1 MKTCPTCQPI
11 RCCDGQLL
19 EYNITGGTVYFNEQ
33 TSIEFTCPPGFSC
46 IPGVY
51 TVPAGRIRMVVGS
64 NPTTLRL
71 TCCQSELVRQVPAGA
86 TQAEINAIV
95 QSMVNTCAVQQA
107 NCDAQQFVQGSFR
120 SAQVSYN
127 PCSSSGRLMGWTSPS
142 RPPLPSAMTW
152 NQGVLYL
159 AAGVFSSTIGPA
171 TATANAQEFLNAYAI
186 GLIAGPLWDCGYW
199 NTEQTVICE
208 DESEVVVPAFSFF
221 SADSQAAADVLAVA
235 FGESEC
241 PSEGGCFDWAAL
253 TWTPTV
259 VDTDGTTGDGTA
271 SGSGLGDQDGFTA
284 SIACFAEAGTASIQ
298 TTTTASGEWTGDEC
312 QACLI
317 FKVDR
322 KTSNPSIGLIGG
334 VDVLV
339 DSIQVY
345 AFSAFFAPSALL
357 IADSSVGDV
366 GFSQTILIPITIP
379 AGSGV
384 PVSVTTRL
392 AAFINGNFTPRSVDC
407 ESTGRFV
414 TKKWTTSTDDFVMP
428 SIGGTVTIK
437 GANLSWLGLGQQFS
451 LNAGFISY
459 IAVFQVVSIVSP
471 TEVTAEYVSFAGA
484 DQAGNNVAAGAW
496 IFEAL
501 TSDL

>member
-1 MKTCPTCQPI
+1 MRTCPTCQPI
-11 RCCDGQLL
+11 RCCDAQLL

-51 TVPAGRIRMVVGS
+51 TVPAGRIRMVVGN

-152 NQGVLYL
+152 SQGVLYL

-199 NTEQTVICE
+199 NTEQTVVCE
-208 DESEVVVPAFSFF
+208 DETEIVVPAFSFF
-221 SADSQAAADVLAVA
+221 SVDSQAAADALAVA

-241 PSEGGCFDWAAL
+241 EPACPEPVFDPASL
-253 TWTPTV
+253 TWV
-259 VDTDGTTGDGTA
+259 EETDCGGSGPPSCTQDGSASGANCNPSATCLDS
-271 SGSGLGDQDGFTA
+271 SGSGGNSQQRFTA
-284 SIACFAEAGTASIQ
+284 SFVYNGPACTVRFQGTYSASGNEPFIVSNCGGYTIVNGALTLLLDAPGPSAGPFSVDVEFPDACVTPYNVEIQFTVNAGSAVNVLGTAEINC
-298 TTTTASGEWTGDEC
+298 T
-312 QACLI
+312 
-317 FKVDR
+317 
-322 KTSNPSIGLIGG
+322 
-334 VDVLV
+334 
-339 DSIQVY
+339 
-345 AFSAFFAPSALL
+345 
-357 IADSSVGDV
+357 
-366 GFSQTILIPITIP
+366 
-379 AGSGV
+379 
-384 PVSVTTRL
+384 VSVL
-392 AAFINGNFTPRSVDC
+392 
-407 ESTGRFV
+407 
-414 TKKWTTSTDDFVMP
+414 
-428 SIGGTVTIK
+428 
-437 GANLSWLGLGQQFS
+437 
-451 LNAGFISY
+451 
-459 IAVFQVVSIVSP
+459 
-471 TEVTAEYVSFAGA
+471 
-484 DQAGNNVAAGAW
+484 
-496 IFEAL
+496 
-501 TSDL
+501 